1 MIGDLGV
8 GVGGGHV
15 GPTVGPTVIGLAP
28 FCWGV
33 GGLGLAPVCSSGGGA
48 VNGVFGCG
56 GRVEVGLCGFGGCF
70 CTGTYFLRNF
80 RLRLFLQLD
89 PLTCTT

>member
-15 GPTVGPTVIGLAP
+15 VPTVIGLAP

-48 VNGVFGCG
+48 VNGVF
-56 GRVEVGLCGFGGCF
+56 VVGDVWKLACVVLVVASVQEHIFL
-70 CTGTYFLRNF
+70 GTSDCDCSSNLIH
-80 RLRLFLQLD
+80 
-89 PLTCTT
+89 